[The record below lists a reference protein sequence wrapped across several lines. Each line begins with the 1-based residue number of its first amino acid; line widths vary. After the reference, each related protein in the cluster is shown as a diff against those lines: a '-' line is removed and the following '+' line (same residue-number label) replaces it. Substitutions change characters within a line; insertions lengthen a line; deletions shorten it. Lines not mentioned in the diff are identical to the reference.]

1 MKRFIIED
9 EFHANWCGEFGDFA
23 DALAEIRR
31 RAALQWGEGP
41 NSCPCQS
48 WPTCRADYVILEQ
61 DDSVPS
67 GEWPEPVPGKDFG
80 CWRH

>member
-9 EFHANWCGEFGDFA
+9 EFHANWCGEFGAFA

-31 RAALQWGEGP
+31 RAALPWGEGP

-48 WPTCRADYVILEQ
+48 WRTCHASLLRLPHQDGLLESLRAMD
-61 DDSVPS
+61 
-67 GEWPEPVPGKDFG
+67 
-80 CWRH
+80 R